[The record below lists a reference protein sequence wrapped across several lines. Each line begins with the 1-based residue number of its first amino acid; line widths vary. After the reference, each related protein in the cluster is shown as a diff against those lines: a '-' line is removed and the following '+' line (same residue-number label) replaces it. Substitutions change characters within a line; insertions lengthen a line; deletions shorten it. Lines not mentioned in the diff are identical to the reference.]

1 MSHKKKK
8 KGKISPFICIYIN
21 THIYVCLSPP
31 ERCFHN
37 SPVMKLAIVLAECLE
52 GTSELG
58 LGHLIMGKA

>member
-1 MSHKKKK
+1 M
-8 KGKISPFICIYIN
+8 YN

-31 ERCFHN
+31 EKCFHK

-58 LGHLIMGKA
+58 LGHLIVGKA